1 MKVYKTTLQNGENCL
16 MKQCKICN
24 RLIDIQEA
32 SHRDYFNGNLDI
44 RDGLIELVVCE
55 TCKDHDSAKQIIK
68 G

>member
-1 MKVYKTTLQNGENCL
+1 

>member
-16 MKQCKICN
+16 MKRCKICDK
-24 RLIDIQEA
+24 LIDIQEA
-32 SHRDYFNGNLDI
+32 SHRDY